1 MLPDETAFRV
11 VCHASVIGGIIGS
24 NGRVVSNLRRE
35 TGAKIHCESPSH
47 GSDHWVVF
55 IVGSTAV
62 DKSFLLTDRVGDYSS
77 GGEREGWVTCEVSA
91 AQAALVR
98 VLERSWVVLAE
109 KDSGGVVAE
118 EEGKE
123 AYCGMLADRSQIGAV
138 LGLGGKNVEWMRR
151 NSGAMI
157 RVLPPPSCGANS
169 DELIQVCVLS
179 LLCSTSK
186 SKHKV

>member
-1 MLPDETAFRV
+1 M
-11 VCHASVIGGIIGS
+11 
-24 NGRVVSNLRRE
+24 
-35 TGAKIHCESPSH
+35 
-47 GSDHWVVF
+47 
-55 IVGSTAV
+55 
-62 DKSFLLTDRVGDYSS
+62 
-77 GGEREGWVTCEVSA
+77 
-91 AQAALVR
+91 
-98 VLERSWVVLAE
+98 VLAE

>member
-1 MLPDETAFRV
+1 M
-11 VCHASVIGGIIGS
+11 
-24 NGRVVSNLRRE
+24 
-35 TGAKIHCESPSH
+35 
-47 GSDHWVVF
+47 
-55 IVGSTAV
+55 
-62 DKSFLLTDRVGDYSS
+62 
-77 GGEREGWVTCEVSA
+77 TCEVSA

-157 RVLPPPSCGANS
+157 RVLPPPSCGASS

-179 LLCSTSK
+179 LLWLTLK
-186 SKHKV
+186 SKFKSLEFLHFSQLFFQSLL